1 MSNKNGPSITRTNLI
16 GRTIFVTSE
25 KHCPTNHRPQ
35 TKFFT
40 SEKIVS
46 VFPPFRRASQANDE
60 WTKHE
65 VSLFPLSRGFLI
77 RLFMR
82 CRYFFMGG
90 IRRRPR
96 KRKHT
101 LQNKALQ
108 NVALLNGRPQF
119 RSPCLFAYLSSLR
132 IAICGRCY
140 SWWSIQHFYQQPFF
154 NRQPWQFQKLRRAF
168 SKEVNWLKALERPLW
183 AIV

>member
-40 SEKIVS
+40 SEKNSIG
-46 VFPPFRRASQANDE
+46 FPAFQEGFPSQWWMNK
-60 WTKHE
+60 TRSF
-65 VSLFPLSRGFLI
+65 VVPLSRGFLI
-77 RLFMR
+77 RLFKR

-90 IRRRPR
+90 W
-96 KRKHT
+96 
-101 LQNKALQ
+101 LCWM
-108 NVALLNGRPQF
+108 VDLN
-119 RSPCLFAYLSSLR
+119 STHLVCSHIYHHCV
-132 IAICGRCY
+132 AICGRCY

-168 SKEVNWLKALERPLW
+168 SKEVNRLKALERPLW